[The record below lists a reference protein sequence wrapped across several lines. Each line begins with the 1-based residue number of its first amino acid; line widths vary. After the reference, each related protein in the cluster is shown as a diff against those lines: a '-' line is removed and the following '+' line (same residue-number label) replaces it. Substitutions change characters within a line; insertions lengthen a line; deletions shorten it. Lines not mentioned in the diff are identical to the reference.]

1 MYETSVEVYFKKMN
15 HIIEYKNGATLLL
28 NPALEADLLDATGY
42 NWGAELYVKKSSGR
56 LTGWL
61 SYSLSSSMRRTSG
74 LRVEEQVNENN
85 YFPSSFDKPHNLNMV
100 GNYHISRRWRF
111 SWTYTYSTG
120 RPVTL
125 PEMIYSSGPYQ
136 LIYYSDRNKYRLPD
150 YHRLDVAIT
159 LDETLRIK
167 KFWKGSW
174 TLSVINL
181 YGRKNTYSVFF
192 RKDAPVREDENRPYS
207 LYSLSIIGRPLPT
220 LTYNFTF

>member
-28 NPALEADLLDATGY
+28 NPALEADLLDAAGY

-74 LRVEEQVNENN
+74 SQVEEQVNGNN
-85 YFPSSFDKPHNLNMV
+85 WFPSSFDKPHNLNMV

-125 PEMIYSSGPYQ
+125 PEMRYNSGPYQ

-150 YHRLDVAIT
+150 YHRLDAAIT

-181 YGRKNTYSVFF
+181 YGRKNIYSVFF
-192 RKDAPVREDENRPYS
+192 RKDAPVREEDNKPYS

-220 LTYNFTF
+220 LTYNFTY